1 MAKTPKKAATP
12 SKDDGY
18 KAALEAIAK
27 LGGRQG
33 AIALD
38 ALK

>member
-1 MAKTPKKAATP
+1 MAKATKKPTKEAAF
-12 SKDDGY
+12 

-33 AIALD
+33 AIA
-38 ALK
+38 AEVLKA